1 MKSGAVIW
9 DGSSDLMVGMRTT
22 RVVAVGAL
30 AVAGLL
36 LAGCGGS
43 GGGEAASPTTGQP
56 SGPSPLASFDPCTVL
71 SQQELQAFGVTE
83 PGEVFDQGIGEP
95 GCEFNA
101 GGGDYLLTIYKAEG
115 SDRAYWEQRR
125 DNFGLFEEN
134 QVGSHAG
141 IAAIEK
147 GAMGHGGCRQIMES
161 GGGSVSVD
169 IQLSADKKQG
179 NDPCAKALE
188 IARVVEPKLPK

>member
-30 AVAGLL
+30 AVAGLF

-43 GGGEAASPTTGQP
+43 GGGEAASPTTGQS
-56 SGPSPLASFDPCTVL
+56 SGPSLAGFDPCTVL

-83 PGEVFDQGIGEP
+83 PGEVVDQGLGEV
-95 GCEFNA
+95 GCEFDA
-101 GGGDYLLTIYKAEG
+101 GGGDYLLTIYKAER

-125 DNFGLFEEN
+125 DNFGVFEEN

-141 IAAIEK
+141 IATITK
-147 GAMGHGGCRQIMES
+147 GSMGHGICSQVIES
-161 GGGSVSVD
+161 GSGSVLVN
-169 IQLSADKKQG
+169 ITLSAGKKDG
-179 NDPCAKALE
+179 DPCAKALE